1 MTFFFQVFA
10 TRGLSQH
17 YIHQMAQCVRS
28 AYVLPNDVSV
38 ECPGY
43 ACLLGNTV
51 ETAGAALSHADC
63 SFEMVRNS

>member
-1 MTFFFQVFA
+1 
-10 TRGLSQH
+10 
-17 YIHQMAQCVRS
+17 MAQCVRN